1 MSGVRER
8 RQRVRELSLFSSFP
22 FSLPPSLGLRGL
34 VAPLPCPGLVA
45 RGAAGS
51 RGAGTRE
58 TPPLPTGKIAP
69 QVFCFPKPFRAA
81 EPGVRTPVC
90 GPGCRVQRGNRVW
103 GTAPALGGGGGA
115 RGNCKFVRSRASALS
130 SRPKL
135 PHSSRGWSR
144 VPVWAV
150 RASPVTP
157 GAKAAGEPGAA
168 NRAVGPGRGGG
179 WGGRWQSYGGARFAP
194 KNGQGIGREGVIL
207 EASPTLGPER
217 QDAQGPVSRER
228 PQGHGCPRLG
238 LIGRVLSGPAG

>member
-1 MSGVRER
+1 MQGPGR
-8 RQRVRELSLFSSFP
+8 RLRPPRGKLLHKSFVFLNP
-22 FSLPPSLGLRGL
+22 FGRPSPVFGR
-34 VAPLPCPGLVA
+34 
-45 RGAAGS
+45 RSAG
-51 RGAGTRE
+51 RGAGCSGVTGFGGQL
-58 TPPLPTGKIAP
+58 PL
-69 QVFCFPKPFRAA
+69 
-81 EPGVRTPVC
+81 
-90 GPGCRVQRGNRVW
+90 W
-103 GTAPALGGGGGA
+103 GGGGGA